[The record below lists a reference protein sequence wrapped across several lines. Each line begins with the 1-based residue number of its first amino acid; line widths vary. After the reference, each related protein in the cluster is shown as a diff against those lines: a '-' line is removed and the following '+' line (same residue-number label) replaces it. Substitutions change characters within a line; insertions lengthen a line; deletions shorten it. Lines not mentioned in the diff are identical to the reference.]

1 MTRFLLS
8 RLAGFVFVVVSVS
21 FLTFA
26 IMYNVPGGP
35 FDEVD
40 MPLSPEAKA
49 NIRAKYGLDQPFY
62 VQWARYV
69 LNALQGD
76 FGISYTFPTRKVS
89 DLLWS
94 YWGTS
99 LLLGGLSL
107 AWSIPVGMG
116 MGILAALKRNTWLDS
131 LISGMALITITMPMI
146 AWIFLGQ
153 IIFAIQ
159 LKWLPYSGW
168 RPLEDPRTL
177 VMPVIIFGLATVGQ
191 LARFARAGMLE
202 VLGQDY
208 VRTARAKGLPY
219 AAVVVKHAMR
229 NMLIPIVTLLGP
241 IVANIFTGS
250 ALVEYGFVIPGI
262 GRFFLDGVYG
272 RDYPLL
278 MAIVLIGTTALA
290 LSYFVTDVLYSVLD
304 PRIRLTR

>member
-1 MTRFLLS
+1 MMRFLFS
-8 RLAGFVFVVVSVS
+8 RLVGLTFVILSVS

-26 IMYNVPGGP
+26 IMYSVPGGP

-62 VQWARYV
+62 VQWARYM

-76 FGISYTFPTRKVS
+76 FGVSFTFPTRKVGE
-89 DLLWS
+89 LMWS
-94 YWGTS
+94 HWGTS

-107 AWSIPVGMG
+107 AWSIPTGIA
-116 MGILAALKRNTWLDS
+116 MGIVAALKRNTWLDG
-131 LISGMALITITMPMI
+131 LISALALVTVTMPLI
-146 AWIFLGQ
+146 AWIFIGQ
-153 IIFAIQ
+153 IVFALQ
-159 LKWLPYSGW
+159 LRWLPYSGW

-177 VMPVIIFGLATVGQ
+177 VMPVISFGLGTVGQ

-208 VRTARAKGLPY
+208 VRTARAKGLPFER
-219 AAVVVKHAMR
+219 VVTKHAMR
-229 NMLIPIVTLLGP
+229 NMLIPIVTLLSP
-241 IVANIFTGS
+241 IVANIFTGA

-290 LSYFVTDVLYSVLD
+290 LSYLIADVLYAMLD
-304 PRIRLTR
+304 PRIRISR

>member
-1 MTRFLLS
+1 MMRFLFS
-8 RLAGFVFVVVSVS
+8 RLVGLTFVILSVS

-26 IMYNVPGGP
+26 IMYSVPGGP

-62 VQWARYV
+62 VQWARYM

-76 FGISYTFPTRKVS
+76 FGVSFTFPTRKVG
-89 DLLWS
+89 DLMWS

-107 AWSIPVGMG
+107 AWSIPTGIA
-116 MGILAALKRNTWLDS
+116 MGIVAALKRNTWLDG
-131 LISGMALITITMPMI
+131 LISALALVTVTMPLI
-146 AWIFLGQ
+146 AWIFIGQ
-153 IIFAIQ
+153 IVFALQ
-159 LKWLPYSGW
+159 LRWLPYSGW

-177 VMPVIIFGLATVGQ
+177 VMPVISFGLGTVGQ

-208 VRTARAKGLPY
+208 VRTARAKGLPFER
-219 AAVVVKHAMR
+219 VVTKHAMR
-229 NMLIPIVTLLGP
+229 NMLIPIVTLLSP

-278 MAIVLIGTTALA
+278 MAIVLIGTTALS
-290 LSYFVTDVLYSVLD
+290 LSYLITDVLYAMLD
-304 PRIRLTR
+304 PRIRISH